1 MATDS
6 RVREGMTIEEFLD
19 RSDIEDKPYL
29 EYIDGRIEVKVSPQK
44 KHSKLEGRMTAAL
57 DGFAEPTRLGEAF
70 IELRC
75 TFAGRSIIPDIA
87 FLLDEHIE
95 MDDEG
100 MYADETPIPPD
111 IHIEIISPDHHEK
124 KSRDKLL
131 HSTANG
137 CPLGWMIHPYRRTIH
152 VFRPGQEPELLPA
165 DGLLDGD
172 PVLPAF
178 RLPVSEVFGW
188 LKVRRPPQPPGGPE

>member
-1 MATDS
+1 
-6 RVREGMTIEEFLD
+6 MTSALNLLAA
-19 RSDIEDKPYL
+19 PAGL
-29 EYIDGRIEVKVSPQK
+29 GR
-44 KHSKLEGRMTAAL
+44 
-57 DGFAEPTRLGEAF
+57 AF
-70 IELRC
+70 PELRC
-75 TFAGRSIIPDIA
+75 TFAGRSIIPDIT

-172 PVLPAF
+172 PVLPGF